1 MKLSD
6 LRPCDACGGKLKS
19 DMAAGFYVVRFSL
32 AMFKPQAANQ
42 VLGLTQIFQGALR
55 LAEAM
60 APEADV
66 VMVCGDEEPALMT
79 ELLVCMDCF
88 LKPLDIALLSEK
100 RNHEIDRAEQAKS
113 SIKEKETR
121 K

>member
-1 MKLSD
+1 MKLSE

-32 AMFKPQAANQ
+32 AIFKPQAVNQ
-42 VLGLTQIFQGALR
+42 VLGLTQMFGGALG

-60 APEADV
+60 APESDV
-66 VMVCGDEEPALMT
+66 VIVAGDQEPQLMN

-88 LKPLDIALLSEK
+88 LMKPLDIAILGEK
-100 RNHEIDRAEQAKS
+100 RNHEIDAAVQAEKT
-113 SIKEKETR
+113 KGG
-121 K
+121 